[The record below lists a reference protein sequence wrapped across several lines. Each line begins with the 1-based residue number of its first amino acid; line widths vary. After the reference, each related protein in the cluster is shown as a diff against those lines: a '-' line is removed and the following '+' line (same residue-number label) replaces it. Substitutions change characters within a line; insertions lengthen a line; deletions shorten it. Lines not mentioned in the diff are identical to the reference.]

1 VKIVKKG
8 IFKKQQDDK
17 VPNPQKNK
25 IQLTDSERR
34 TIIIEDYLALC
45 TLVAQ
50 TDLKKF
56 AGLRPPVAVS
66 PGEQSRTIEVKWR
79 NRSDL
84 IRFKMILD
92 YCSIT
97 GANENIRAYALLYK
111 EEFEVAVKR
120 MGPFKEPYQFI
131 LTAPVRQWIRY
142 KVTKLPS
149 RRVLPQIAD
158 DIKLRKIWKLSPITN
173 KVQRAVRR
181 RGYNDKGSL
190 ASQESR
196 ARKSTSK
203 EAMATQEFLRWL
215 QELRALVYR
224 KTSDPQK
231 RRELY
236 YQAVRER
243 LNLPKNTTFEVVED
257 IIQKMNKQLESGL

>member
-1 VKIVKKG
+1 VKLVQKD
-8 IFKKQQDDK
+8 IFTKQLDTK
-17 VPNPQKNK
+17 SRIPQKNK

-34 TIIIEDYLALC
+34 VIIIEDYFALC
-45 TLVAQ
+45 TLIAQ
-50 TDLKKF
+50 TDLKKI
-56 AGLRPPVAVS
+56 AGLRKPVAVS
-66 PGEQSRTIEVKWR
+66 PGEQTRTIEVKWR

-84 IRFKMILD
+84 VRFKMILD
-92 YCSIT
+92 YCST
-97 GANENIRAYALLYK
+97 TDADRNIRAYALLYK
-111 EEFEVAVKR
+111 EEFEEAVKR

-131 LTAPVRQWIRY
+131 LTTPIQQWIRY

-158 DIKLRKIWKLSPITN
+158 DVKFSKVWKLSPITT
-173 KVQRAVRR
+173 KVERAVRR

-196 ARKSTSK
+196 ARKRANR
-203 EAMATQEFLRWL
+203 EAIAAKEFLSWL
-215 QELRALVYR
+215 REHRALVYR

-236 YQAVRER
+236 YQGVRKR

-257 IIQKMNKQLESGL
+257 IIQKINKQLENGL